1 MEKRVSF
8 EVSCFDGNVKKNGGF
23 WRREGINPVKGCN

>member
-8 EVSCFDGNVKKNGGF
+8 EASCSDGNVKKDGGF
-23 WRREGINPVKGCN
+23 WRREGKG

>member
-8 EVSCFDGNVKKNGGF
+8 EVSCFDGNVKKDGGF
-23 WRREGINPVKGCN
+23 WRREGMG